1 MKRIFILLILSL
13 TIQYSFGQA
22 CGIYRIKYV
31 GKINSESIKI
41 EKIKLPTIEFL
52 HGLEEENSEKGFIE
66 IKPIENGIDIELA
79 SHLTSHLYGKSEN
92 LLKLYKEKKENIPIV
107 ITVIENGKTKEIRI
121 ELTWNNIQISK
132 LDDDKFGNLFELNLK
147 EINIK

>member
-22 CGIYRIKYV
+22 CGIYRIIYV
-31 GKINSESIKI
+31 GNIKSESLKI

-66 IKPIENGIDIELA
+66 IEPITNEIDVELG
-79 SHLTSHLYGKSEN
+79 SHLTSHLYGKAES
-92 LLKLYKEKKENIPIV
+92 LLKFYKINRENIPIV
-107 ITVIENGKTKEIRI
+107 TTVIENGKNNEIRI

-132 LDDDKFGNLFELNLK
+132 LEDDKFGNLFELNLN
-147 EINIK
+147 EINIE